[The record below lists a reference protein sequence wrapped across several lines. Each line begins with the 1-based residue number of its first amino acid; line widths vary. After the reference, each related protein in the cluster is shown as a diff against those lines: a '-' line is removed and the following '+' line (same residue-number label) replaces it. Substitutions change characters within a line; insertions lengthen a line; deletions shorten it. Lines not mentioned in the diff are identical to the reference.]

1 MVQDKLI
8 EEKDEFVESLNLTP
22 EKIKEDFE
30 SVKSIEG
37 FPKGEDE
44 DILALSNPPYYT
56 AYPNPYIKD
65 FIEYY
70 GTPYDEETD
79 DYNVEPFVGDV
90 SEGKNDPVY
99 RAHSYHTKV
108 PPKAIEKFI
117 DHYTKPGDI
126 VFDGFCGSG
135 MTGIASQNLNRYVVL
150 NDLGPAATFI
160 SYNYNN
166 LEKKN
171 LLQLFQ
177 NWKKEYEYFYY
188 TKHTTNQKGI
198 INYVVWSDVFSCPF
212 CGKEMSLWD
221 VSLSEDKA
229 KNLKNFKCPE
239 CNAELTQKKLNRVF
253 VDSFDK
259 NLNKKVQIQKQIPV
273 RIYYKVNNQSFY
285 KDPDK
290 DDFKLIN
297 SFEKKTVPYWIPLN
311 EIIEGDN
318 TLQAKKS
325 HGIFNLNQYYT
336 KRCLFALSYIFNK
349 INELEDNEEKYF
361 LKWVFTSINP
371 RLASKLAV
379 YRVGKGKSNLTS
391 GILYAPSFQSEVNVF
406 NSFESKLKSLSKLS
420 IKKNK
425 SIVSTQSST
434 EMINIPKNSIDY
446 IFIDPPFG
454 ANLMY
459 SELNYVWES
468 WLKVFTNNKDEA
480 IMNKTQLKNEKEYE
494 TLLLRCFKNYF
505 RILKPNRW
513 ITIEFHNSKAEIW
526 KIIQEAIVKSGFT
539 IAQVA
544 VLDKKQGSFKQVTTP
559 GAVKNDL
566 VINAYKPVES
576 FSNKFLK
583 HYGIG
588 LELEFLNIHLNKLP
602 VEPNI
607 ERTKQMLYS
616 KYLALYI
623 QNGFEVQLDSS
634 DFYTLLENNYKEVD
648 GYWFTMEQQLE
659 YESKYKTNDLK
670 NIDFSQQILGI
681 IDEKT
686 AIVWIAQKLK
696 EPKTYTEIYEQY
708 LQYLMVSQDKIPEL
722 KDILDENFIYENGKY
737 RAPNFSEN
745 KKIEEFRNKN
755 LSKEFNNILDEINSS
770 KKKIK
775 EVRKEAL
782 LYGLMNLYKEKEV
795 DLIKTIGNRV
805 DRNIINS
812 DDDISTII
820 DWAMYK

>member
-44 DILALSNPPYYT
+44 DILDLSNPPYYT

-117 DHYTKPGDI
+117 DHYTKQGDI

-135 MTGIASQNLNRYVVL
+135 MTGISSQKLGVYPIL
-150 NDLGPAATFI
+150 NDLEPAATFI

-166 LEKKN
+166 LIQKN
-171 LLQLFQ
+171 LLYLF
-177 NWKKEYEYFYY
+177 NEWKKEYESYYY
-188 TKHTTNQKGI
+188 TKHSNDKRGI
-198 INYVVWSDVFSCPF
+198 INYVVWSDVFLCPF
-212 CGKEMSLWD
+212 CGKEVVFWE
-221 VSLSEDKA
+221 VSLSEDKNKIFDKFPCPHCNSELS
-229 KNLKNFKCPE
+229 KNSLK
-239 CNAELTQKKLNRVF
+239 RVF
-253 VDSFDK
+253 IRKFDN
-259 NLNKKVQIQKQIPV
+259 NLNKEVKIQKQKPV
-273 RIYYKVNNQSFY
+273 RIYYKY
-285 KDPDK
+285 KNKNYFKNPDEE
-290 DDFKLIN
+290 DINLIEF
-297 SFEKKTVPYWIPLN
+297 FENMNMTYWVPLN
-311 EIIEGDN
+311 EIIDGDA
-318 TLQAKKS
+318 QRAKKS
-325 HGIFNLNQYYT
+325 HGVYFLNQVYK
-336 KRCLFALSYIFNK
+336 KRTLFVLSYLFDK
-349 INELEDNEEKYF
+349 INKMNDSAEKYF

-371 RLASKLAV
+371 RLTSKFAR
-379 YRVGKGKSNLTS
+379 YRPGRGKGDMIS
-391 GILYAPSFQSEVNVF
+391 GILYMSSLQAEANVF
-406 NSFESKLKSLSKLS
+406 KSFESKLKSLSKLS
-420 IKKNK
+420 INPSK
-425 SIVSTQSST
+425 SIISTQSST
-434 EMINIPKNSIDY
+434 DLKNIPKNSIDY

-468 WLKVFTNNKDEA
+468 WLKVFTNDKNEA
-480 IMNKTQLKNEKEYE
+480 IISKEQSKSSKDYE
-494 TLLLRCFKNYF
+494 NLLGECFKEFY

-513 ITIEFHNSKAEIW
+513 ITIEFHNSQAEIW
-526 KIIQEAIVKSGFT
+526 NIIQKSIVRSGFI

-544 VLDKKQGSFKQVTTP
+544 ILDKKQGSFKQVTMP

-566 VINAYKPVES
+566 IINAYKPIES
-576 FSNKFLK
+576 FSELFIKQGGFNLEKDFLDM
-583 HYGIG
+583 
-588 LELEFLNIHLNKLP
+588 HLNKLP
-602 VEPNI
+602 IKPNI
-607 ERTKQMLYS
+607 ERTSQPLYS
-616 KYLALYI
+616 NYLAQYV
-623 QNGFEVQLDSS
+623 QNNFEVKLGYS
-634 DFYTLLENNYKEVD
+634 DFKQFLYDNYESIN
-648 GYWFTMEQQLE
+648 GYWFTLEQM
-659 YESKYKTNDLK
+659 K
-670 NIDFSQQILGI
+670 NIKDTKLNAFKNDGLNNNILGI

-686 AIVWIAQKLK
+686 AIIWLSQFLN
-696 EPKTYTEIYEQY
+696 EPKYYHEIHENY
-708 LQYLMVSQDKIPEL
+708 LKSLMTSQDKIPEL
-722 KDILDENFIYENGKY
+722 KIILDENFIYEEKKY
-737 RAPNFSEN
+737 RLPTSNEQFN
-745 KKIEEFRNKN
+745 IEEKRNKQ
-755 LSKEFNNILDEINSS
+755 LQKDFEGLLEKINSS